1 MNELMEI
8 DWFQVK
14 KLFANHNYR
23 FFERPNSLNI
33 FGIRNESKEADKFD
47 DLIGLA
53 WTQKDADG
61 DLQKCARVFWG
72 TLDSG
77 AYYLQNPMD
86 PGGAAGIVEN
96 QYLGV
101 WQLGKFL
108 GKEALIQIAPFKVY
122 RDANRDTILDY
133 NPARTTS
140 GLYGIFEHEH
150 YQNQKI
156 ARHVQRSSA
165 GCVVPQD
172 RDDHKYLIDKCIK
185 QIHAGLGNKFS
196 FTVFNQK
203 QAEIILI

>member
-1 MNELMEI
+1 MNELLEI
-8 DWFQVK
+8 DWFQIK

-23 FFERPNSLNI
+23 FFERPHSLNI
-33 FGIRNESKEADKFD
+33 FGIRNENKEADKFD
-47 DLIGLA
+47 DIIGLA
-53 WTQKDADG
+53 WTQKDAEG

-86 PGGAAGIVEN
+86 PGGAAGIVEG
-96 QYLGV
+96 QYLKV

-108 GKEALIQIAPFKVY
+108 GQPALIQVTSFKVY

-133 NPARTTS
+133 NPKRATS
-140 GLYGIFEHEH
+140 GLYGIFLHEH

-156 ARHVQRSSA
+156 AQHVQRSSA

-172 RDDHKYLIDKCIK
+172 RDDHKYLIDKCLR
-185 QIHAGLGNKFS
+185 QINAGLGNTFS
-196 FTVFNQK
+196 FSIFTQK
-203 QAEIILI
+203 QAEAILI